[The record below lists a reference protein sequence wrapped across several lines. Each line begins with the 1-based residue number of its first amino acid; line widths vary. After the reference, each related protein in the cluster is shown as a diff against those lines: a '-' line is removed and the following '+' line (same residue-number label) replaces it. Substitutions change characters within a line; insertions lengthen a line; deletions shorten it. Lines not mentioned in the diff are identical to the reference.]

1 MSYRPLPESVTEL
14 ENQVLEDWESED
26 TFHRGLEARRGAPEF
41 VFYEGPP
48 TANGKP
54 GVHHLLARTIKD
66 TVARYRAMTGW
77 HVTRIAGWDTHGLP
91 VEIEAEKQLG
101 ISGKPEIERMGIARF
116 NQVCRENLFTYKAD
130 WERLSRRIGYWLDYE
145 NAYVTCTP
153 QYIESVWWALSEIHR
168 KGHLYKGYKVLPYCP
183 RCGTGLSSHEVAQGY
198 RDVSE
203 PSVYVKFRL
212 EDDAG
217 DASILSWT
225 TTPWTL
231 PGNVALAVG
240 EEIDYLRVRI
250 REPKDAEGTFP
261 KGASPG
267 EELIVASALAPDV
280 LRHPYD
286 VIEVIPGSD
295 LVGRRYEQLYPGAV
309 EAEDNAAA
317 WTILAADFVTTE
329 DGTGVVHTAVMYG
342 EDDFSL
348 GAREDLPMQHTV
360 DPDGRFVDRVP
371 GGLAGRFVKDEETDQ
386 AIIDGLGEAGLLY
399 RRQMYQHSYPH
410 CWRCDSALL
419 YMARDS
425 WYIRTTAVQD
435 ALLAHN
441 ASVDWYPPEIGS
453 GRMGEWLSGNVD
465 WAVSRDRYW
474 GTPLPIWVCDREPAH
489 MQVVGSLDELAS
501 LAGDLPED
509 FDPHRPEIDDL
520 AWPCGEPG
528 CAGDLRRVPQVLD
541 AWFDAGSMPFA
552 QWHYPFENQDS
563 FKAHFPAHFIAEGV
577 DQTRGWFY
585 SLLAI
590 STLVF
595 DAPAYRGVIVND
607 MILDAEGQKMSKS
620 RGNVVDPWETVSEYG
635 ADATRFFLL
644 SSSNPWLP
652 KKWDG
657 EALKE
662 TNRKLFD
669 TLRSTY
675 RFFAMY
681 ADLDGWS
688 HDGSTDSP
696 VETRA
701 SIDRWLLSRL
711 DGLVS
716 SMRADFE
723 AYDLTRASRRVA
735 TFVLDDLSN
744 WYVRQS
750 RDRFWATDGSESRG
764 ARAQGTTD
772 AFATLHSALVTTALV
787 LAPIAPFLSDWL
799 HRQLTGRSVHLAD
812 FPERSE
818 LRDEDLERRMED
830 VRRLSTLGRAARE
843 EAGIRVRQPL
853 GSLHAVIPHGRR
865 PGPEL
870 ESVLQQ
876 ELNVKEVVFPSGS
889 DDIVRLSAKPE
900 FARLGPR
907 FGSRTPRVAQAIEA
921 LESETVRRLGAGEV
935 VTVDLDGEVLEVQ
948 PGDARILEEASG
960 DLMIQAQD
968 GYLVGLDTVVTLALE
983 AEGLAREI
991 VSRVQRFRRASDLDV
1006 SDRIR
1011 LGLATDPG
1019 RLADAVDAHGDYIA
1033 GETLAVV
1040 VTTDADQTA
1049 AMQHQVRTEI
1059 EGESIVLGL
1068 SRMEGQPPGID
1079 SEI

>member
-1 MSYRPLPESVTEL
+1 MKYRPLPESVTD
-14 ENQVLEDWESED
+14 LEDRILDTWDSED

-48 TANGKP
+48 TANGQP

-91 VEIEAEKQLG
+91 VEIEAEKRLG

-116 NQVCRENLFTYKAD
+116 NQECRENLFTYKTD

-153 QYIESVWWALSEIHR
+153 EYIESVWWALSEIHR

-212 EDDAG
+212 VDDPG
-217 DASILSWT
+217 EASILSWT

-231 PGNVALAVG
+231 PGNVALAVA
-240 EEIDYLRVRI
+240 EDVDYLRVRI
-250 REPKDAEGTFP
+250 REPEGEARFP
-261 KGASPG
+261 KGAKPG
-267 EELIVASALAPDV
+267 EELIVASALAPEV

-286 VIEVIPGSD
+286 VVEVIPGAG
-295 LVGRRYEQLYPGAV
+295 LVGRRYEPLFPGAV
-309 EAEDNAAA
+309 EAGDSATA
-317 WTILAADFVTTE
+317 WTILSADFVTTE

-348 GAREDLPMQHTV
+348 GAREGLPMQHTV
-360 DPDGRFVDRVP
+360 DPDGRFVERVP
-371 GGLAGRFVKDEETDQ
+371 GGLAGRFVKDDETDA
-386 AIIDGLGEAGLLY
+386 AIIDGLAGADLLY
-399 RRQMYQHSYPH
+399 RRQMYEHSYPH
-410 CWRCDSALL
+410 CWRCDSPLL

-425 WYIRTTAVQD
+425 WYIRTTAVRD
-435 ALLAHN
+435 RLLQHN
-441 ASVDWYPPEIGS
+441 ASVDWHPPEIGS

-474 GTPLPIWVCDREPAH
+474 GTPLPIWVCDADPAH
-489 MQVVGSLDELAS
+489 VQVVGSLADLAS
-501 LAGDLPED
+501 RAGDMPPD
-509 FDPHRPEIDDL
+509 FDPHRPEIDEL
-520 AWPCGEPG
+520 TWACAESG
-528 CAGDLRRVPQVLD
+528 CSGTVRRVPQVMD
-541 AWFDAGSMPFA
+541 AWFDSGSMPFA
-552 QWHYPFENQDS
+552 QWHYPFENEDA
-563 FKAHFPAHFIAEGV
+563 FAAHFPAHFIAEGV

-595 DAPAYRGVIVND
+595 DSPSYRAVIVND
-607 MILDAEGQKMSKS
+607 LILDEQGQKMSKS
-620 RGNVVDPWETVSEYG
+620 KGNVVDPWETVSEYG

-657 EALKE
+657 EALRE

-681 ADLDGWS
+681 ADLEGWD
-688 HDGSTDSP
+688 HEAAP
-696 VETRA
+696 AAAVEARPA
-701 SIDRWLLSRL
+701 IDRWLLSRL
-711 DGLVS
+711 DDLVTS
-716 SMRADFE
+716 SRADFE
-723 AYDLTRASRRVA
+723 AYDLTRAARRVA

-750 RDRFWATDGSESRG
+750 RDRFWATGDRDDPGDGM
-764 ARAQGTTD
+764 ARETAD
-772 AFATLHSALVTTALV
+772 AFATLHHALATTARV
-787 LAPIAPFLSDWL
+787 LAPISPFLSDWL
-799 HRQLTGRSVHLAD
+799 HRQMTGRSVHLED
-812 FPERSE
+812 FPDGDG
-818 LRDEDLERRMED
+818 LADPDLERRMD
-830 VRRLSTLGRAARE
+830 AVRRLSTLGRAARE

-853 GSLHAVIPHGRR
+853 RSLQVVIPGGRR

-870 ESVLQQ
+870 ESILKQ
-876 ELNVKEVVFPSGS
+876 ELNVKEVVFPSGT
-889 DDIVRLSAKPE
+889 DDIVRLSAKPD

-907 FGSRTPRVAQAIEA
+907 FGARTPRVARAIEA
-921 LESETVRRLGAGEV
+921 LDAKTLRRLGAGEAV
-935 VTVDLDGEVLEVQ
+935 VTDVDGEALEVRPDEVRVLET
-948 PGDARILEEASG
+948 ASG
-960 DLMIQAQD
+960 DLTIQAEE
-968 GYLVGLDTVVTLALE
+968 GFLVGLDTTLTPELE
-983 AEGLAREI
+983 AEGLARE
-991 VSRVQRFRRASDLDV
+991 VVNRVQRLRRESGLDV

-1011 LGLATDPG
+1011 LGLAAGAG
-1019 RLADAVDAHGDYIA
+1019 RLAAAVAAHGAYIA
-1033 GETLAVV
+1033 GETLAVTC
-1040 VTTDADQTA
+1040 TTEEEGTMALEHTA
-1049 AMQHQVRTEI
+1049 RVEI
-1059 EGESIVLGL
+1059 EGESIALGL
-1068 SRMEGQPPGID
+1068 SRASD
-1079 SEI
+1079 

>member
-1 MSYRPLPESVTEL
+1 MSYRPLPESVADLETEIL
-14 ENQVLEDWESED
+14 EVWEAED
-26 TFHRGLEARRGAPEF
+26 TFHRGLEARSESPEF

-48 TANGKP
+48 TANGRP

-116 NQVCRENLFTYKAD
+116 NQVCRENLFTYKED
-130 WERLSRRIGYWLDYE
+130 WEHLSRRIGYWLDYE

-153 QYIESVWWALSEIHR
+153 EYIESVWWALAEIHR
-168 KGHLYKGYKVLPYCP
+168 KDLLYKGYKVLPYCP

-198 RDVSE
+198 RTVSE

-212 EDDAG
+212 QDDPG
-217 DASILSWT
+217 GASILSWT

-240 EEIDYLRVRI
+240 ADIEYLRVRV
-250 REPKDAEGTFP
+250 REPRDGEGGFP

-286 VIEVIPGSD
+286 VVEVVPGAD
-295 LVGRRYEQLYPGAV
+295 LVGRRYQPLFAGAV
-309 EAEDNAAA
+309 EADDSAAA
-317 WTILAADFVTTE
+317 WTVLAADFVTTE

-342 EDDFSL
+342 EDDFAL
-348 GAREDLPMQHTV
+348 GARAGLPMQHTV
-360 DPDGRFVDRVP
+360 DSDGHFVDRVP
-371 GGLAGRFVKDEETDQ
+371 GGLAGRFVKDPATDA
-386 AIIDGLGEAGLLY
+386 AIIDGLAESGLLY
-399 RRQMYQHSYPH
+399 RRQMYEHSYPH

-425 WYIRTTAVQD
+425 WYIRTTAVREK
-435 ALLAHN
+435 LLENN
-441 ASVDWYPPEIGS
+441 AAVEWHPPEIGS

-474 GTPLPIWVCDREPAH
+474 GTPLPIWVCDADPSH
-489 MQVVGSLDELAS
+489 VQVIGSLSELAS
-501 LAGDLPED
+501 CAGGLADD
-509 FDPHRPEIDDL
+509 FDPHRPEIDEL
-520 AWPCGEPG
+520 VWG
-528 CAGDLRRVPQVLD
+528 CRDDGCSGTARRVPEVMD
-541 AWFDAGSMPFA
+541 AWFDSGSMPFA
-552 QWHYPFENQDS
+552 QWHYPFENEAS
-563 FKAHFPAHFIAEGV
+563 FEAHFPAHFIAEGV

-595 DAPAYRGVIVND
+595 DGPSYRSVIVND
-607 MILDAEGQKMSKS
+607 LILDEEGQKMSKS
-620 RGNVVDPWETVSEYG
+620 KGNVVDPWKTVSEYG
-635 ADATRFFLL
+635 ADATRFYLL

-657 EALKE
+657 EALRE

-675 RFFAMY
+675 RFFVMY
-681 ADLDGWS
+681 ADLEGWN
-688 HDGSTDSP
+688 HAAPGAAA
-696 VETRA
+696 VEERPA
-701 SIDRWLLSRL
+701 IDRWLLSRL
-711 DGLVS
+711 DTVVS
-716 SMRADFE
+716 SVREDYE
-723 AYDLTRASRRVA
+723 AYDLTRAARRVA
-735 TFVLDDLSN
+735 GFVLDDLSN

-750 RDRFWATDGSESRG
+750 RDRFWATGG
-764 ARAQGTTD
+764 AGPGAAGTQSTAD
-772 AFATLHSALVTTALV
+772 AFSTLHSALVTTSLV

-799 HRQLTGRSVHLAD
+799 HRQLTGRSAHLAD
-812 FPERSE
+812 FPEPAGF
-818 LRDEDLERRMED
+818 RDGDLEQRMED

-853 GSLHAVIPHGRR
+853 GFLQAVVPGGRR

-870 ESVLQQ
+870 EAVLRQ

-889 DDIVRLSAKPE
+889 DDIIRLSAKPD
-900 FARLGPR
+900 FSRLGPR
-907 FGSRTPRVAQAIEA
+907 FGAKTPRVARAIEA
-921 LESETVRRLGAGEV
+921 LGADAVRRLGAGN
-935 VTVDLDGEVLEVQ
+935 TVSIDVDGEGLEVL
-948 PGDARILEEASG
+948 PGDVRVLEEASG
-960 DLMIQAQD
+960 DLTVEAQD
-968 GYLVGLDTVVTLALE
+968 GYLVGLDTAVTPELQ

-991 VSRVQRFRRASDLDV
+991 VNRVQRLRRDSGLEV

-1011 LGLATDPG
+1011 LGLATTPG
-1019 RLADAVDAHGDYIA
+1019 RLAGAVEVHGGYIA
-1033 GETLAVV
+1033 RETLAAD
-1040 VTTDADQTA
+1040 VTTDAGQTA
-1049 AMQHQVRTEI
+1049 SLPHTVRVEI
-1059 EGESIVLGL
+1059 EGESITLGL
-1068 SRMEGQPPGID
+1068 SRT
-1079 SEI
+1079 